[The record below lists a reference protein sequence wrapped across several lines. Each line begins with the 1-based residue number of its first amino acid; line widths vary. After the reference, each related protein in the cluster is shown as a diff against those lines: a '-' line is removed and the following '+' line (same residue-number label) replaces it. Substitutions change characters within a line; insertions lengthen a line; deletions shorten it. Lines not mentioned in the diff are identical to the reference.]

1 MIPLIGGKRY
11 LGKTML
17 SRITALLPLS
27 SHVGF
32 GGIIAGKLTVDST
45 GNANSGTATVEVYDP
60 NGVLLVSLCA
70 ETAGTR
76 FDL

>member
-1 MIPLIGGKRY
+1 LIPLIGEKRY

-32 GGIIAGKLTVDST
+32 GGSPERTFVFAMPGKIFRTK
-45 GNANSGTATVEVYDP
+45 E
-60 NGVLLVSLCA
+60 
-70 ETAGTR
+70 
-76 FDL
+76 